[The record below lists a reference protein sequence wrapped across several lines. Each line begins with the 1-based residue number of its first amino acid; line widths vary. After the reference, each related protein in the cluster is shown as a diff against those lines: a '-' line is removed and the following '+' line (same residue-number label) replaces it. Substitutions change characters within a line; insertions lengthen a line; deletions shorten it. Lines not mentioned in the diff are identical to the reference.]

1 MLEQLNDWAPLL
13 TILVSLGGLQLGLYL
28 GLRADMRSQND
39 SLRADMRS
47 QSDELRALGVGLA
60 EVRERLASL
69 ETRVGHIETHLA
81 AAVAE

>member
-28 GLRADMRSQND
+28 GLRTD
-39 SLRADMRS
+39 LRG
-47 QSDELRALGVGLA
+47 LGERVDNLTGGLA

-69 ETRVGHIETHLA
+69 ETRVGHIEARLPTSPTN
-81 AAVAE
+81 